1 MKAPWIFSLFQAAVS
16 SPAKSAS
23 ASMISGS
30 GLLTGLD
37 APGRGGQRGEVKSL
51 SQPRGDATSST
62 LNGLVTS
69 AVAGAER
76 PGSRALAQCA
86 DGYVRFSVTVGAVS
100 GLTCRGEGGCAS
112 MFNERGFRQII
123 IVHV

>member
-1 MKAPWIFSLFQAAVS
+1 
-16 SPAKSAS
+16 
-23 ASMISGS
+23 MISGS

-62 LNGLVTS
+62 LNELEAGRGVVTS
-69 AVAGAER
+69 AVAGAEG

-86 DGYVRFSVTVGAVS
+86 DGYLRFSVTVGAVT
-100 GLTCRGEGGCAS
+100 GLTCRGEGGCAAMLTREVS
-112 MFNERGFRQII
+112 DR
-123 IVHV
+123 